1 MSQTLQLLAAFAAGL
16 RPERPLGV
24 AEWADAY
31 RYLPASTSAEPGRW
45 RTERTPYLRE
55 PMDRLG
61 IDDPCHT
68 VTIMAGSQLGKSEAG
83 NNWLGWVA
91 EQSPGPTLM
100 VQPTTD
106 RAEEY
111 SRERVAPMIE
121 ACPSLAA
128 LIAPAR
134 SRDSGN
140 NLLSKHFPGGFLK
153 IVGSNAPSGLAST
166 PIRRVFLDEVDRF
179 PASAGGEGD
188 PVRLA
193 IQRTATFA
201 NRKILLTSTPTIEG
215 FSRIE
220 AAYLAGDRRR
230 YWVPCPHCET
240 MQVLLWSGVKW
251 ESGRPDAARYMC
263 ATCGTLLDNPAKNWM
278 LPRGEWR
285 PEIMPQP
292 GEPPRQPS
300 YWISSLYS
308 PHGWISWADLA
319 IEFCEAASDPERLKV
334 FVNTKLAETFKAG
347 SESDV
352 KATGL
357 AERAERYAAEVPA
370 GVALI
375 TAGVDVQDD
384 RLEVEVVGWGAGEES
399 WSLGWHCLPGDPS
412 GPALWRELSAYL
424 SRRWTCTTGAT
435 MGLHAAAIDSGGHHT
450 QQVYSF
456 AQANVTRRW
465 WAIKGASGPRPLWP
479 KRPSRRKSG
488 AMLYIVGVETGKE
501 SVYARL
507 RIQEPGPGA
516 LHFPVDHP
524 ADYYQQL
531 TAERIEQTTYR
542 GRVIRR
548 WVKPPGRRN
557 EALDCRVYAY
567 AALHGLMLAGHKLP
581 KLAAPPPTVDS
592 QVETIVPKAHT
603 GPAPAAVAAPR
614 PPPPP
619 AKRVKKPSSYERM

>member
-1 MSQTLQLLAAFAAGL
+1 M
-16 RPERPLGV
+16 ECLG
-24 AEWADAY
+24 ADH
-31 RYLPASTSAEPGRW
+31 W
-45 RTERTPYLRE
+45 
-55 PMDRLG
+55 
-61 IDDPCHT
+61 CHT
-68 VTIMAGSQLGKSEAG
+68 VAIMAGSQLGKSETG
-83 NNWLGWVA
+83 NNWLAWIMA
-91 EQSPGPTLM
+91 QSPGPTLL

-111 SRERVAPMIE
+111 SRERIAPMIE
-121 ACPSLAA
+121 ACPALAA
-128 LIAPAR
+128 IIAPAR

-140 NLLSKHFPGGFLK
+140 NVLSKQFPGGFLK

-179 PASAGGEGD
+179 ADSSGGEGD
-188 PVRLA
+188 PIRLA

-201 NRKILLTSTPTIEG
+201 NRKILITSTPTIEG
-215 FSRIE
+215 FSKIE

-230 YWVPCPHCET
+230 LWLPCPHCHE
-240 MQVLLWSGVKW
+240 MQLLTWPNVKW
-251 ESGRPDAARYMC
+251 PSGRPDLAYYEC
-263 ATCGTLLDNPAKNWM
+263 AHCGAQIQNHDKNWM

-285 PEIMPQP
+285 AEAVAGP
-292 GEPPRQPS
+292 GEMRRQPS
-300 YWISSLYS
+300 FWVNSIYA
-308 PHGWISWADLA
+308 PHGWSGFSALA
-319 IEFCEAASDPERLKV
+319 IEFCEAAGDPEKMKV

-347 SESDV
+347 SEAEV

-357 AERAERYAAEVPA
+357 AERAERWPAEVPA
-370 GVALI
+370 GVAMI

-384 RLEVEVVGWGAGEES
+384 RLEVEIVGWGAGEES

-412 GPALWRELSAYL
+412 GPALWRELAAYL
-424 SRRWTCTTGAT
+424 GRKWQCGGGVT
-435 MGLHAAAIDSGGHHT
+435 MGLSAAAIDSGGHHT

-456 AQANVTRRW
+456 AAANVARRW

-507 RIQEPGPGA
+507 RIQDGGPGA
-516 LHFPVDHP
+516 LHFPVTHP

-567 AALHGLMLAGHKLP
+567 AALHGLLMAGHKLP
-581 KLAAPPPTVDS
+581 KLAAPAPMIAPAPAVPAAL
-592 QVETIVPKAHT
+592 ETIVPKAQT
-603 GPAPAAVAAPR
+603 VPQAPA
-614 PPPPP
+614 
-619 AKRVKKPSSYERM
+619 RVKRPSIYAELR